1 LWEKFADPKAVLRTY
16 SLPGA
21 VDFILYLFDKQ
32 QDDLIWETWLH
43 RKPTKGEGKN
53 EKSLGFEEYKKMA
66 KQNAQIRAINKKA
79 KVPSKEQETEQ
90 IKFAGQFIKAR
101 KEMKNGDGRSI

>member
-1 LWEKFADPKAVLRTY
+1 MAVLRTY
-16 SLPGA
+16 SLKDA
-21 VDFILYLFDKQ
+21 VDFILYIFDKQ

-53 EKSLGFEEYKKMA
+53 QRSLGFEEYKKTA
-66 KQNAQIRAINKKA
+66 KQKSLLRSQGKKVKA
-79 KVPSKEQETEQ
+79 PTAEQEQEQ

-101 KEMKNGDGRSI
+101 KELNDGDGRSI